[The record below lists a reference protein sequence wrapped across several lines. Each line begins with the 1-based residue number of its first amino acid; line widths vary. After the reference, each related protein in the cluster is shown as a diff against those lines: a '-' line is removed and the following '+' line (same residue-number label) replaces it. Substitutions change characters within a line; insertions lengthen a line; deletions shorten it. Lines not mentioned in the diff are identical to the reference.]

1 MFPQFQTR
9 LSVLRWL
16 LSFVTQSKLASV
28 GSSFPAYFLLESI
41 RRRRK
46 RSPAV
51 LHLVAQ
57 EWCQGMF
64 DLKSRVAALSS
75 KATTAKYQ
83 PFRVTIR
90 VLTCTFYYQEAVRA
104 DSCKLSHQCILW
116 SWECGCVGGKLSIS
130 YRGGVDDFECQNSKP
145 GPFQIQL
152 CLTLQGQSIC
162 TKHSFTFL
170 TTSDGIYYCPRFFAI
185 RASDNFQLVLKGNTS
200 AFTYDGCWGVQLVL
214 ALFTLLLLRYYYH
227 II

>member
-41 RRRRK
+41 RRRRRK

-51 LHLVAQ
+51 LHLAVQ

-116 SWECGCVGGKLSIS
+116 SWECGCVRGKLYARIP
-130 YRGGVDDFECQNSKP
+130 N
-145 GPFQIQL
+145 
-152 CLTLQGQSIC
+152 
-162 TKHSFTFL
+162 
-170 TTSDGIYYCPRFFAI
+170 
-185 RASDNFQLVLKGNTS
+185 LVLFKSNYVWHCRVSPYAQNT
-200 AFTYDGCWGVQLVL
+200 
-214 ALFTLLLLRYYYH
+214 ALPFSLPLMVS
-227 II
+227 IIVPGFLQFGRVITFNLY